1 MDFYQIISLIPNSI
15 TFIFDRHRQYKV
27 SGQKKRQSHY
37 FNDHKNLEN
46 LWKYVIIGRKISGN
60 LVLLI
65 WEWDKG
71 IFVKIRFR
79 DCCVD
84 VSSGRVGPPWPWCQI
99 QVPGS
104 HPWPGAHKGSLIRE
118 NSVSYLIHDFKS
130 YPTFLIEISFIYW
143 FSKVDMDLSDLN
155 ASITL
160 PAPFQYNFS
169 RNPNCSHK

>member
-37 FNDHKNLEN
+37 FNDHKYLEN

-99 QVPGS
+99 LGPRF
-104 HPWPGAHKGSLIRE
+104 ASLARRPQGVTDQGKLRVLL
-118 NSVSYLIHDFKS
+118 NSGLYNIFNRNKFYLLVFKS
-130 YPTFLIEISFIYW
+130 RHGPQW
-143 FSKVDMDLSDLN
+143 FERVNHFTS
-155 ASITL
+155 
-160 PAPFQYNFS
+160 PFS
-169 RNPNCSHK
+169 V

>member
-15 TFIFDRHRQYKV
+15 TFISDRHRQYRV

-37 FNDHKNLEN
+37 FNDHKYLEN

-84 VSSGRVGPPWPWCQI
+84 VSSGRVGPPSGPWCLI

-104 HPWPGAHKGSLIRE
+104 HPWSGRPQGVTDRE
-118 NSVSYLIHDFKS
+118 NLILDSKS
-130 YPTFLIEISFIYW
+130 YPTFLIEIIFIYW

-160 PAPFQYNFS
+160 PTPFQFYFFS
-169 RNPNCSHK
+169 